1 MHTHCIQLHD
11 GTDSSEE
18 RVRIYH
24 SLGYGTT
31 DVLTYSCL
39 DFSLSVSTV
48 GPTFTII
55 IMIQTRLAGQT
66 LMGEEGNR
74 DVRVWPTVVCMVK
87 VVSLCIQISWFILLL
102 AISDSPVLQYCP
114 HRCFYC
120 KSFAL

>member
-1 MHTHCIQLHD
+1 MKGLEEPPDKARKVSIIIIIWIHAYTLCIQLHD

-55 IMIQTRLAGQT
+55 IMIQTSLAGQT

-74 DVRVWPTVVCMVK
+74 DVRV
-87 VVSLCIQISWFILLL
+87 
-102 AISDSPVLQYCP
+102 
-114 HRCFYC
+114 
-120 KSFAL
+120 